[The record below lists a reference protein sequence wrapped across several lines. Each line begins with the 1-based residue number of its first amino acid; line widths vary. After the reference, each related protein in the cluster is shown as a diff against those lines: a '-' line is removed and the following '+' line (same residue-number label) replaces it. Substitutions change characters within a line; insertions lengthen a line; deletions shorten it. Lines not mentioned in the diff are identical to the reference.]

1 MEEILKM
8 LRNFTTIVND
18 VINEAYESGVDLF
31 LENLEADLKRDV
43 FISENGMEKIMENLF
58 LAENKNEVKSIE

>member
-31 LENLEADLKRDV
+31 LENLEADLRRDSY
-43 FISENGMEKIMENLF
+43 INEHGMEKIMENLF